1 MEFKSTCSILLSVLL
16 ISSLF
21 VILNNNAVG
30 AEPAA
35 AVTETT
41 SSSEEIAAASGSN
54 RFVVWQDG
62 TPGNSD
68 IFFRRSTDTGASWL
82 PKVNLSSNPGS
93 SDSAQITVSGSNVN
107 VVWRQANADEELI
120 QADIFFRRSTDN
132 GATWGPKI
140 NLSMTGS
147 HQSSGPR
154 VAAFGSNVFVAWVD
168 DNGVFFRRSTDN
180 GASWQPKVNLS
191 NSVAPPQIAVS
202 GSRVYVVWT
211 GGNDILLR
219 RSTDSGA
226 TWKPVQN
233 LSNNSGES
241 AAPQLAAFG
250 SNVHVAWTDLTPGNS
265 DILFRRS
272 TDSGAT
278 WKPIVN
284 ISNNL
289 GGSRN
294 SELTTSG
301 SNVHVVWTQFSS
313 SGECQPADIFFRGST
328 DNGATWGSKMKIS
341 SSGTN
346 FGFMCTGALPQVAAS
361 GSNVFISWDDVGSD
375 DVFLRRSTDSG
386 ATWKPI
392 VNMSNNSGD
401 SRNPQVAVLSSNVYV
416 VWNDNTPGNHDILL
430 KRSTD
435 SGATWK
441 AIKNL
446 STNAGVSISPRI
458 GV

>member
-1 MEFKSTCSILLSVLL
+1 MEFKSACSILLSVLL

-21 VILNNNAVG
+21 VILNNNAVA

-68 IFFRRSTDTGASWL
+68 IFFRRSTD
-82 PKVNLSSNPGS
+82 N
-93 SDSAQITVSGSNVN
+93 
-107 VVWRQANADEELI
+107 
-120 QADIFFRRSTDN
+120 
-132 GATWGPKI
+132 
-140 NLSMTGS
+140 
-147 HQSSGPR
+147 
-154 VAAFGSNVFVAWVD
+154 
-168 DNGVFFRRSTDN
+168 
-180 GASWQPKVNLS
+180 
-191 NSVAPPQIAVS
+191 
-202 GSRVYVVWT
+202 
-211 GGNDILLR
+211 
-219 RSTDSGA
+219 
-226 TWKPVQN
+226 
-233 LSNNSGES
+233 
-241 AAPQLAAFG
+241 
-250 SNVHVAWTDLTPGNS
+250 
-265 DILFRRS
+265 
-272 TDSGAT
+272 
-278 WKPIVN
+278 
-284 ISNNL
+284 
-289 GGSRN
+289 
-294 SELTTSG
+294 
-301 SNVHVVWTQFSS
+301 
-313 SGECQPADIFFRGST
+313 
-328 DNGATWGSKMKIS
+328 
-341 SSGTN
+341 
-346 FGFMCTGALPQVAAS
+346 
-361 GSNVFISWDDVGSD
+361 
-375 DVFLRRSTDSG
+375 G